1 MIAKSTQIIK
11 SAVVVTLS
19 AALLLFQNC
28 GSNSS
33 GGFSSSTKSSSNSSL
48 DESGPQINLFSKPNP
63 ITNQTVANFQLF
75 VSDDRA
81 GVDYTEYSHNEG
93 QWIKI
98 NNVLQLKNLVAGQHK
113 VRFRSVDKNGNESDI
128 LLYQWIIDLTPP
140 VITLGSKPNTLSHL
154 ASFSGNIM
162 EVVFA
167 IAGETKVATQCSAN
181 GIMVTCSGNKISLNA
196 SIGYHHISIR
206 TQDEAGNVAVA
217 THSWQVTAEPG
228 GLLAPEFIT
237 KPEIYDNRST
247 IVVHIRA
254 PNISDMPSGSNLK
267 CKIDGVVKT
276 PCEPN
281 KDLVFTGLTEKKDSS
296 GALVPRR
303 FRVELNYVG
312 AGTSSSQFDW
322 FVDSTAPSVVVKT
335 KPAAV
340 ISTNII
346 PFKFEVSE
354 NSGVSN
360 VTMVCLLD
368 GDPVECLM
376 NQDFNMTVNRSGSHE
391 LLVNAVDLAGNM
403 MDRPIS
409 IRWENPSCNQADL
422 SLRWPVKGVEGTDWT
437 VVHYVDQDQGYLSVR
452 DFGGQMGSDAK
463 SFDGA
468 ARTFVYPGDHKKVFV
483 MSGIHKIGNLQA
495 GDVFAMETGVVKEIV
510 RGHADTSIAG
520 LPANC
525 STLPAAQKPQEN
537 YIRILHDNG
546 YESDYRNLS
555 QNSIP
560 ASLVV
565 NSRVVRGQKI
575 GSVGSSGCSTY
586 PRLRFMLKNCQGV
599 VLDPA
604 KVGITTDSGVFKYYT
619 QAVSAK
625 AMVMSLAAHQLPAGR
640 TAPITDAELMS
651 RTLEVNTTRKA
662 KKNRSVTL
670 SYVLSNITKSKTKLQ
685 YAIIAPGQTNV
696 DSYTLQ
702 DTFFASSSIGVFVN
716 NKTFSFNASGRWGIK
731 IYHIYDEARCN
742 GRQARD
748 NYCTIASIPI
758 DVID

>member
-1 MIAKSTQIIK
+1 MINKSTKVIQSI
-11 SAVVVTLS
+11 VVVTLS
-19 AALLLFQNC
+19 TALLLFQNC
-28 GSNSS
+28 GANNS
-33 GGFSSSTKSSSNSSL
+33 GGFSSSTKSSSNDSL
-48 DESGPQINLFSKPNP
+48 DISGPQINLFSKPNP

-75 VSDDRA
+75 VSDDKV
-81 GVDYTEYSHNEG
+81 GVDYTEYSHNESP
-93 QWIKI
+93 WIKI
-98 NNVLQLKNLVAGQHK
+98 NNALQLKNLTAGRQS
-113 VRFRSVDKNGNESDI
+113 VRFRSVDKKGNESDI
-128 LLYQWIIDLTPP
+128 LLYQWTIDLTPP
-140 VITLGSKPNTLSHL
+140 VITIGSKPNTLSHL
-154 ASFSGNIM
+154 ASFSENTM

-167 IAGETKVATQCSAN
+167 ISGDSKVATQCSAN
-181 GIMVTCSGNKISLNA
+181 GVAINCPANKISLNA

-206 TQDEAGNVAVA
+206 TQDEAGNVAAA

-228 GLLAPEFIT
+228 GILAPEFIT

-254 PNISDMPSGSNLK
+254 PNISDMPAGSTLK

-281 KDLVFTGLTEKKDSS
+281 KDLTFSGLEEKKNSS
-296 GALVPRR
+296 GVLTSRR
-303 FRVELNYVG
+303 FKVELNYAG
-312 AGTSSSQFDW
+312 AGTSTNEFDW
-322 FVDSTAPSVVVKT
+322 FVDKTAPSVVVNK
-335 KPAAV
+335 KPAAN
-340 ISTNII
+340 ISTNVI
-346 PFKFEVSE
+346 PFHFAVSE

-360 VTMVCLLD
+360 VNMVCLLD
-368 GDPVECLM
+368 GAPVECLM
-376 NQDFNMTVNRSGSHE
+376 NQDFNLTVNRSGSHV

-403 MDRPIS
+403 RDEPIS

-422 SLRWPVKGVEGTDWT
+422 SLRWPLKGVEGADWS
-437 VVHYVDQDQGYLSVR
+437 VMHYVDQDLGYLSVR

-468 ARTFVYPGDHKKVFV
+468 ARTFLYAGDHKKLFTI
-483 MSGIHKIGNLQA
+483 SGTQKVGNLQS
-495 GDVFAMETGVVKEIV
+495 GDVFAMESGIVKEIV
-510 RGHADTSIAG
+510 RGHVDTSVAG
-520 LPANC
+520 MPANC
-525 STLPAAQKPQEN
+525 SDLPTAQRPQEN

-560 ASLVV
+560 MSLTV
-565 NSRVVRGQKI
+565 NSRVTRGQKI
-575 GSVGSSGCSTY
+575 GSIGSSGCATY

-599 VLDPA
+599 ILDPA
-604 KVGITTDSGVFKYYT
+604 KVGIATDSGAFKYYT
-619 QAVSAK
+619 QTVSAK
-625 AMVMSLAAHQLPAGR
+625 AIVMSLAAHQTPAGR
-640 TAPITDAELMS
+640 TAPITDAEIMS
-651 RTLEVNTTRKA
+651 RTLEVNATRKA
-662 KKNRSVTL
+662 KKNRTVTL

-696 DSYTLQ
+696 DNYTLQ

-716 NKTFSFNASGRWGIK
+716 NKTFSFNAPGRWGVK